1 MQKNQPKFCIL
12 GATFSNCNL
21 GVGALAGGIVTSMV
35 SQYPDAEVSILDY
48 AREAS
53 TCNYRVGDRDVPIQI
68 VNVRFSK
75 KVYLANNIA
84 LLILLT
90 LLLRLV
96 PSKALQQKWMMKNRV
111 LRHILQADA
120 IVSIAGG
127 DSFSDI
133 YGLGRLAYVALPQ
146 ILILCA
152 GKELVLLPQTLGPFR
167 RTSAKAVAK
176 FIMKRATS
184 VYSRDRESIR
194 EAEAILG
201 NDVEPGKLK
210 LSYDMGFVMPPVAP
224 AQLNVSGWLQKRD
237 GSSLVGLN
245 VSGLLFVSTPDGGDP
260 FGFRDEYRKLVYRI
274 IDFFLAEKT
283 ARVLL
288 IPHVLGTGAESDSD
302 ACAQVHEELATKY
315 GDRIHHV
322 EGWHTPGEMKYVI
335 GECDFFLGSRMHAC
349 IAALSQTVP
358 AVAIAYSRKFLG
370 VMETIGVED
379 IVVDPQCMT
388 ADEILHAIAGIYQHK
403 DELRQRLKNKMPD
416 VREGVLRLWSKIF
429 DPGITENLRVVQ
441 VLGEIPAKPGVGCCG
456 EIEGK

>member
-1 MQKNQPKFCIL
+1 MQMKQPKFCIL
-12 GATFSNCNL
+12 GAAFNNHNL
-21 GVGALAGGIVTSMV
+21 GVGALARGIVTAIV
-35 SQYPDAEVSILDY
+35 SQYPDADVSILDY

-53 TCNYRVGDRDVPIQI
+53 SYDYRVGDRVVSIQI

-75 KVYLANNIA
+75 KVYLSNNIA

-96 PSKALQQKWMMKNRV
+96 PFSILRKKWMLKNRV

-152 GKELVLLPQTLGPFR
+152 GRELVLLPQTLGPFR
-167 RTSAKAVAK
+167 TTSAKAVAK

-184 VYSRDRESIR
+184 VYARDRESIC

-201 NDVEPGKLK
+201 KDAEPGKLK

-224 AQLNVSGWLQKRD
+224 AQLSVSGWLQQRD
-237 GSSLVGLN
+237 GAPLVGLN

-260 FGFRDEYRKLVYRI
+260 FGFRDRYRKLVYRI
-274 IDFFLAEKT
+274 IDFFVAET
-283 ARVLL
+283 NARVLL

-302 ACAQVHEELATKY
+302 ACAQVYEKLAMKC

-322 EGWHTPGEMKYVI
+322 EGWHSPGEMKYII
-335 GECDFFLGSRMHAC
+335 GQCDFFLGSRMHAC
-349 IAALSQTVP
+349 IAALSQSIPTV
-358 AVAIAYSRKFLG
+358 ALAYSRKFLG

-379 IVVDPQCMT
+379 IVLDPQAMT
-388 ADEILHAIAGIYQHK
+388 ADDILHAIARVYQHK
-403 DELRQRLKNKMPD
+403 DELRQRLKNKMPEVKED
-416 VREGVLRLWSKIF
+416 ILNFFSQAGAAWEERSAARAVCEMQ
-429 DPGITENLRVVQ
+429 PGGHGAHEKRS
-441 VLGEIPAKPGVGCCG
+441 VGAPR
-456 EIEGK
+456 

>member
-1 MQKNQPKFCIL
+1 MPEKQLKFCIL

-21 GVGALAGGIVTSMV
+21 GVGALAGGILTSIV

-53 TCNYRVGDRDVPIQI
+53 TYNYQVGGRVVPIQI

-75 KVYLANNIA
+75 KFYLSNNIA

-96 PSKALQQKWMMKNRV
+96 PSKTLRQKWMMKNRV
-111 LRHILQADA
+111 LRHILEANA
-120 IVSIAGG
+120 IVAISGG

-133 YGLGRLAYVALPQ
+133 YGLGRLAYVVLPQ

-167 RTSAKAVAK
+167 RSSARRVAR
-176 FIMKRATS
+176 FIMKHTAT
-184 VYSRDRESIR
+184 VYSRDRQSIR

-201 NDVEPGKLK
+201 NQAGPGKLQ
-210 LSYDMGFVMPPVAP
+210 LSYDMGFLMPPVAP
-224 AQLNVSGWLQKRD
+224 AQLSISGWLQKRND
-237 GSSLVGLN
+237 SPLVGLN
-245 VSGLLFVSTPDGGDP
+245 ISGLLFVSTPDGGDP

-274 IDFFLAEKT
+274 IDFFMAERNT
-283 ARVLL
+283 RLLL

-302 ACAQVHEELATKY
+302 ACAQVHEKLATKY
-315 GDRIHHV
+315 GDRIQHV
-322 EGWHTPGEMKYVI
+322 EGWHTPGEMKYII
-335 GECDFFLGSRMHAC
+335 GQCDFFLGSRMHAC
-349 IAALSQTVP
+349 IAALSQNIPT
-358 AVAIAYSRKFLG
+358 VAIAYSRKFLG

-379 IVVDPQCMT
+379 IVVDPQVMT
-388 ADEILHAIAGIYQHK
+388 ADEILRAIARIYQDK
-403 DELRQRLKNKMPD
+403 DELHHRLKNKMPE
-416 VREGVLRLWSKIF
+416 VREGVLSLWSRTLGT
-429 DPGITENLRVVQ
+429 GISGNLRVVQ
-441 VLGEIPAKPGVGCCG
+441 VLGGIPAKTEIHYCG